1 MNFEEF
7 MDDDAKNYKR
17 VKHLGESQIRNGAD
31 VAKELGISRVAI
43 KKTTQRAMTKVY
55 KAVSDILGSDSSPM
69 KNVVYIAQMF
79 GTENDQKGLELIYKN
94 LSDDQKKEVI
104 DDIQKNYPGYLKLVV
119 VKGE

>member
-7 MDDDAKNYKR
+7 MNDDTRNFSR

-43 KKTTQRAMTKVY
+43 KKTTQRAMSKVY
-55 KAVSDILGSDSSPM
+55 KAVSDILGSDSSPL
-69 KNVVYIAQMF
+69 KNIVYIAQMF
-79 GTENDQKGLELIYKN
+79 GTENDQQGLSLIYKN
-94 LSDDQKKEVI
+94 LSAEQKQEVI
-104 DDIQKNYPGYLKLVV
+104 KDAHTNYPGYLKLI